1 MTEPE
6 VFQHSTPVLYDRYM
20 GPLLFEPYAKVIAE
34 RAADFHPMRIL
45 ETAAGTGVVTRAV
58 LNAVPDAQIVATD
71 INPGVVEFAARHVP
85 SERATFQVAD
95 AQDLPFD
102 DESFD
107 VVLCLFGAMF
117 FPDKVRANGEAR
129 RVLRAGGHYVL
140 VTFDRLEL
148 NPIPKAAGEAVAT
161 LFPEDP
167 RYMQR
172 GPFSYTDAR
181 TVEADLRQAGFVDIE
196 LQTVELTSRV
206 TAREASQGIVLGSPF
221 RAEIERL
228 GAAALERATAAVF
241 EALLPW
247 DGKDAPMSAHVAT
260 ATAPSS
266 SSHA

>member
-1 MTEPE
+1 MTETD
-6 VFQHSTPVLYDRYM
+6 VFKHSTPVLYDRYM
-20 GPLLFEPYAKVIAE
+20 GPLLFEPYAKYVAE
-34 RAADFHPMRIL
+34 QVGDFGPMRIL

-58 LNAVPDAQIVATD
+58 LNAVPEAKIVATD
-71 INPGVVEFAARHVP
+71 INPAVVEFAAQHVP
-85 SERATFQVAD
+85 PERATFQVAD
-95 AQDLPFD
+95 AQALPFE
-102 DESFD
+102 DELFD
-107 VVLCLFGAMF
+107 LVLCLFGAMF
-117 FPDKVRANGEAR
+117 FPDKVRANSEAR

-148 NPIPKAAGEAVAT
+148 NPIPEAAGKAVAT

-172 GPFSYTDAR
+172 GPFSYPDAR
-181 TVEADLRQAGFVDIE
+181 SVEADLRKAGFADIE

-206 TAREASQGIVLGSPF
+206 TAREAAQGIVLGSPF

-228 GAAALERATAAVF
+228 DPSALERATAAVF

-260 ATAPSS
+260 ATAP
-266 SSHA
+266 